1 MSGCLN
7 ESVLLHIQIGIVGKK
22 KKVGIDPS
30 NSNEPN
36 SAVINCIN
44 PQSPTQSRRINVTKP
59 WTSKYSQPKRKL

>member
-1 MSGCLN
+1 MSLFFCTFKL
-7 ESVLLHIQIGIVGKK
+7 VLWGKK

>member
-1 MSGCLN
+1 MSLFFCTFKL
-7 ESVLLHIQIGIVGKK
+7 VLWGK